1 MDHNNYKMGSSLS
14 SSKKVTKLSSPDI
27 CHIIIL
33 IKSGSPDVIPA
44 IKKIP
49 NYQKVSVSEVKTT
62 QNKWSLLHLASWY
75 GNSQLCTELI
85 KLGMDSNSVDNV
97 FYN

>member
-1 MDHNNYKMGSSLS
+1 MGSSS
-14 SSKKVTKLSSPDI
+14 SSRITKLNSPDV
-27 CHIIIL
+27 CHLILL

-49 NYQKVSVSEVKTT
+49 NYQKFSVSEVNNN
-62 QNKWSLLHLASWY
+62 QNQWNLLHLASWY

-85 KLGMDSNSVDNV
+85 KLGLDSNSVDTVYTN
-97 FYN
+97 